1 MYMAAVAVDK
11 SVARQ
16 VRQRVLSSRDRLWK
30 IEAFEGSPKAVSSEL
45 SRLVERGELQRV
57 RRGMYWRGR
66 KSSFGMI
73 GVDEGDALK
82 SVVGDDEA
90 IGATGWNATNLL
102 GLSTQVPA
110 VASLAVTHRTP
121 QGLDR
126 VRVSSRAA
134 RSGRRRARLTGLEVT
149 LLEALEGWDR
159 YVEVD
164 AATALSR
171 FGEILDR
178 DDVRIARL
186 VQASATE
193 PPAVRERLRA
203 VLAQTGHADQAE
215 LIAPARDA
223 RTRVKAL
230 RVLQGVL

>member
-1 MYMAAVAVDK
+1 MAAVATDK
-11 SVARQ
+11 SVARR
-16 VRQRVLSSRDRLWK
+16 VRQRVLRSRDRLWK
-30 IEAFEGSPKAVSSEL
+30 IEDFEGSPKAVNSEL

-57 RRGMYWRGR
+57 RRSMYWRGR

-73 GVDEGDALK
+73 GVDEGNALQ
-82 SVVGDDEA
+82 SVVGDEEA

-110 VASLAVTHRTP
+110 VASLAVTHRIP
-121 QGLDR
+121 QGLDQ

-134 RSGRRRARLTGLEVT
+134 RTGRRRARLTGLEVT

-159 YVEVD
+159 YIEVD
-164 AATALSR
+164 ATTALSR

-178 DDVRIARL
+178 DDVRIGRL

-203 VLAQTGHADQAE
+203 VLANTGHPHQAE
-215 LIAPARDA
+215 SIAPARDA
-223 RTRVKAL
+223 RTRAKAL

>member
-1 MYMAAVAVDK
+1 MAAVPTEK

-16 VRQRVLSSRDRLWK
+16 VRQRVLRSRDRLWR
-30 IEAFEGSPKAVSSEL
+30 IEDFEGSPKAVNSEL
-45 SRLVERGELQRV
+45 RRLVARGELQRV
-57 RRGMYWRGR
+57 RRGIYWRGR

-73 GVDEGDALK
+73 GVDEGEALQT
-82 SVVGDDEA
+82 VVGDDEA

-159 YVEVD
+159 YVEAD
-164 AATALSR
+164 AETALKR

-178 DDVRIARL
+178 DDVRISRL
-186 VQASATE
+186 VQASETE

-203 VLAQTGHADQAE
+203 VLAHAGHADQAAS
-215 LIAPARDA
+215 IAPARDA
-223 RTRVKAL
+223 RTRAKAL
-230 RVLQGVL
+230 RVLQSAA

>member
-1 MYMAAVAVDK
+1 MAGTTTAD

-16 VRQRVLSSRDRLWK
+16 VRRRVLRAPDRLWM
-30 IEAFEGSPKAVSSEL
+30 IEDFDGSPKAVNSEL
-45 SRLVERGELQRV
+45 RRLVERGELQRV

-66 KSSFGMI
+66 RSSFGMI
-73 GVDEGDALK
+73 GVDESTALK
-82 SVVGDDEA
+82 SAVGDDDA

-110 VASLAVTHRTP
+110 VATLAVTRRTP
-121 QGLDR
+121 QGLEG
-126 VRVSSRAA
+126 VRVASRAA
-134 RSGRRRARLTGLEVT
+134 RTGRRRARLTGLEVT

-159 YVEVD
+159 YVEAD
-164 AATALSR
+164 ADTALRR
-171 FGEILDR
+171 FGEIVGR
-178 DDVRIARL
+178 DDVRISRL

-203 VLAQTGHADQAE
+203 VLAHAGHDDQAE

-223 RTRVKAL
+223 RTRAKAL
-230 RVLQGVL
+230 SVLRGAA